1 MNIFIPLYL
10 GYDNS
15 YTISF
20 GIPNTVIFQRN
31 SMEKTACESDLKSF
45 KVIFSCLISNFDGS
59 AMKRHKFSWY
69 LSGKLV
75 VIVPKI
81 LELNLFLTLE
91 VVWTVLSLFSQLMN
105 QSLLHWMEHV
115 GYTSHTRHTQEPTY
129 HSYDYNCYD
138 KGKHMYK
145 NIYLYAS
152 SQRNQRST

>member
-1 MNIFIPLYL
+1 L
-10 GYDNS
+10 G
-15 YTISF
+15 
-20 GIPNTVIFQRN
+20 
-31 SMEKTACESDLKSF
+31 AF

-59 AMKRHKFSWY
+59 AMKRHKFTWY

-115 GYTSHTRHTQEPTY
+115 KMTLKDFKSDSHAVFSIEFLWKITVLGMPK
-129 HSYDYNCYD
+129 D
-138 KGKHMYK
+138 
-145 NIYLYAS
+145 IV
-152 SQRNQRST
+152 